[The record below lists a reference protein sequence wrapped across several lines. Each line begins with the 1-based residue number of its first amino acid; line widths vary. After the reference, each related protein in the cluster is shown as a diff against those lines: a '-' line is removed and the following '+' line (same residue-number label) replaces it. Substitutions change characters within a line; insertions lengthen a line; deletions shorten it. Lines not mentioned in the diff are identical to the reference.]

1 MSKKTEAEQLAE
13 IEKEKEKIVMKFALI
28 ARKRLAKINPLI
40 SPNRNIV
47 DMTEKEFNEFID
59 GLKKKTEAQKPGLV
73 DSLKK
78 AVETPKTAQK
88 K

>member
-40 SPNRNIV
+40 SPNKNIV
-47 DMTEKEFNEFID
+47 DMTEKEFNKFVDE
-59 GLKKKTEAQKPGLV
+59 LKKKVEVQKPDLV
-73 DSLKK
+73 GSLKR
-78 AVETPKTAQK
+78 AVETPKTTQK